1 MESVD
6 TEDFL
11 WPWDYYEL
19 IGFDSADEAH
29 LDFNK
34 TTKILE
40 TITIDFNND
49 KAIDDLLKS
58 FIKDIEAKGGKPVTY
73 KESDL
78 QDYFWKDECISIDI
92 FFRKNIGMSII
103 YSTDF
108 RINNLTNVNPCAI
121 ILALWKTKYQ
131 QN

>member
-1 MESVD
+1 MAI
-6 TEDFL
+6 FK
-11 WPWDYYEL
+11 
-19 IGFDSADEAH
+19 G
-29 LDFNK
+29 
-34 TTKILE
+34 
-40 TITIDFNND
+40 NNFFEMGD
-49 KAIDDLLKS
+49 CPQ
-58 FIKDIEAKGGKPVTY
+58 FMTY